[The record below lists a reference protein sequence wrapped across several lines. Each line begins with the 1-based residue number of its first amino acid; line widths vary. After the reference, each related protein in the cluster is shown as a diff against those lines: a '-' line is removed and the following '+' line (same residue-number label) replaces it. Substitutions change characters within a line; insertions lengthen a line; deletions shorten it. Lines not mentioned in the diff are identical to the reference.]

1 MVFSDLYGSQLDKE
15 LGSSD
20 TSLLFTTAKR
30 KAEIN
35 RAQAWFVEQT
45 ECLTRETTIAIVDGT
60 QEYDLEANISDFLRI
75 SKQGVELKI
84 APSSGDPTWYAG
96 KDFPRRDIVWL
107 NANEPGWKNSDTGR
121 PWCWYLQEDGGTV
134 NLGVVPVP
142 DVLSGE
148 TWTLYVPYVARPAD
162 MSADAD
168 EPFTVSSNA
177 KKLLSPW
184 HDALVYYA
192 AAELEKLRKNVP
204 RSLELL
210 QYAQSRVQDYKARM
224 QPKGGTHISFARD
237 YRKEA
242 GRLRDR
248 ALSPWLDDPRK

>member
-1 MVFSDLYGSQLDKE
+1 MTFLQMYGDQLDKE

-20 TSLLFTTAKR
+20 TSLLFTTVKR

-60 QEYDLEANISDFLRI
+60 QEYDVEASITDFLRI

-84 APSSGDPTWYAG
+84 VPSSGDPIYYAG
-96 KDFPRRDIVWL
+96 RDFPRRDIVWL
-107 NANEPGWKNSDTGR
+107 NRHAPGWKNSDTGR
-121 PWCWYLQEDGGTV
+121 PECWYLQDDGGTV
-134 NLGVVPVP
+134 VIGVVPVP

-148 TWTLYVPYVARPAD
+148 TWTLIVPYVARPSD

-177 KKLLSPW
+177 KKTLGPW

-192 AAELEKLRKNVP
+192 ASELEKLRKNTP

-210 QYAQSRVQDYKARM
+210 QYAQARVQDYKARM
-224 QPKGGTHISFARD
+224 QPKGGTHISFTRD
-237 YRKEA
+237 YRREA
-242 GRLRDR
+242 SLGRDR

>member
-1 MVFSDLYGSQLDKE
+1 MYGDQLDKE
-15 LGSSD
+15 LGSND
-20 TSLLFTTAKR
+20 TSLLFTTTKR

-84 APSSGDPTWYAG
+84 TPSSGDPTYYAG
-96 KDFPRRDIVWL
+96 RDFPRRDIAWL

-121 PWCWYLQEDGGTV
+121 PECWYLQEDGGLV
-134 NLGVVPVP
+134 VIGVVPVP

-148 TWTLYVPYVARPAD
+148 TWTLIVPYVARPSD
-162 MSADAD
+162 MSADGD
-168 EPFTVSSNA
+168 EPFTVSSNV
-177 KKLLSPW
+177 KKTLSPW

-192 AAELEKLRKNVP
+192 ASELEKLRKNVP

-210 QYAQSRVQDYKARM
+210 QYAQARVQDYKARR
-224 QPKGGTHISFARD
+224 QPKGGQHVTFARP
-237 YRKEA
+237 YRGEA
-242 GRLRDR
+242 SGVRDR